1 MTRDELRQI
10 TLKFTDAFNRDDLDG
25 VMAWFAE
32 DAVYDEFHG
41 VRHEGKE
48 AIRAAF
54 EPMFAGKFGKVRFEE
69 EDLFLDAERWQ
80 GDDFLVLRAHHGGAL
95 RAPGAASICCM
106 WRAAG
111 SSPSTPTPRRRAR
124 SSRPAPPECRRKP
137 ASAGA
142 DELLE

>member
-1 MTRDELRQI
+1 MTRDELKEI
-10 TLKFTDAFNRDDLDG
+10 TLKFTDAFNRDDLDS

-69 EDLFLDAERWQ
+69 EDLFLDPEDGKAMISWSCVLTTSERSSAWR
-80 GDDFLVLRAHHGGAL
+80 GLDLLHVEGGRIVAKHTYAKTARPL
-95 RAPGAASICCM
+95 FEA
-106 WRAAG
+106 RAA
-111 SSPSTPTPRRRAR
+111 A
-124 SSRPAPPECRRKP
+124 
-137 ASAGA
+137 
-142 DELLE
+142 

>member
-1 MTRDELRQI
+1 MTRDELKEI

-54 EPMFAGKFGKVRFEE
+54 EPMFAGQFGKVRFEE
-69 EDLFLDAERWQ
+69 EDLFLDPEDGKAMISWSCVLTTSERLSAWR
-80 GDDFLVLRAHHGGAL
+80 GLDLLHVEGGRIVAKHTYAKTARPL
-95 RAPGAASICCM
+95 FEA
-106 WRAAG
+106 RAA
-111 SSPSTPTPRRRAR
+111 A
-124 SSRPAPPECRRKP
+124 
-137 ASAGA
+137 
-142 DELLE
+142 

>member
-1 MTRDELRQI
+1 MTRDELKDI

-41 VRHEGKE
+41 ARHEGRE

-69 EDLFLDAERWQ
+69 EDLFLDPEDGKAMISWSC
-80 GDDFLVLRAHHGGAL
+80 VLT
-95 RAPGAASICCM
+95 
-106 WRAAG
+106 
-111 SSPSTPTPRRRAR
+111 TPER
-124 SSRPAPPECRRKP
+124 SSAWRGLDLLHVEGGRITAKHTYAKTTRPLFEDRTA
-137 ASAGA
+137 A
-142 DELLE
+142 